1 MSEHKTKEEVIEGKK
16 HSIQSLNNL
25 LEKYIKK
32 DATLRKADLISK
44 WIKEYVNYLYFE
56 DSFDPKRNISYKR
69 GNIVKANFGFNLG
82 SELGGVHYAVVID
95 NNNKH
100 SSDTI
105 TVLPLSSYKEGK
117 SVYERDLFIGSEF
130 YNTVSTKYQTQLE
143 AATSQFNK
151 LNSLFTSITS
161 IQELS
166 ASNDLSSIEREKF
179 TNEVQELL
187 NDLQQQMNNVNS
199 QLESLEKN
207 KAEID
212 LMKKGSI
219 VKLEQIRT
227 ISKIR
232 IWIPKSKQDP
242 LYNISLSQPTMDKIN
257 SKMLELFIFRNNS

>member
-1 MSEHKTKEEVIEGKK
+1 M
-16 HSIQSLNNL
+16 
-25 LEKYIKK
+25 
-32 DATLRKADLISK
+32 
-44 WIKEYVNYLYFE
+44 
-56 DSFDPKRNISYKR
+56 
-69 GNIVKANFGFNLG
+69 
-82 SELGGVHYAVVID
+82 
-95 NNNKH
+95 
-100 SSDTI
+100 
-105 TVLPLSSYKEGK
+105 
-117 SVYERDLFIGSEF
+117 
-130 YNTVSTKYQTQLE
+130 
-143 AATSQFNK
+143 
-151 LNSLFTSITS
+151 
-161 IQELS
+161 
-166 ASNDLSSIEREKF
+166 SSIEREKF